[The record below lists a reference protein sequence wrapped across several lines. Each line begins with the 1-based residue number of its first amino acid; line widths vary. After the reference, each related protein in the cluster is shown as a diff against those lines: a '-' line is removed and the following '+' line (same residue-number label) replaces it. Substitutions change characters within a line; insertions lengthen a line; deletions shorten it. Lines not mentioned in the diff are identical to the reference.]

1 MNPFMKISIIRG
13 GFILLVA
20 IEIILFVGN
29 NAHAQFMK
37 KLAIEPPVNPNG
49 WERTFKSGIA
59 FSLMLEDSLNESGQF
74 QVVRPSKKLKRAR
87 KSNLLGNSDD
97 MSQGELFWIMFQSKC
112 PSGKPLQANIDFVA
126 AFCFLILIQI
136 RLKKTTQSYA
146 RSFLLITSHIP
157 EAKLLSYCCP

>member
-13 GFILLVA
+13 GSILLVA

-49 WERTFKSGIA
+49 WERTFKLGIA

-87 KSNLLGNSDD
+87 NSNLLGNSDD
-97 MSQGELFWIMFQSKC
+97 MSQGEIVLDSVAKQMSIRQTPPSLYRFRGCILFFD
-112 PSGKPLQANIDFVA
+112 PDTNPLKENY
-126 AFCFLILIQI
+126 
-136 RLKKTTQSYA
+136 TESY
-146 RSFLLITSHIP
+146 
-157 EAKLLSYCCP
+157 